1 MTEYLDYEGLSYLL
15 SKIKSNVKPWIGVNS
30 EGSTLKFLNEQGQFT
45 EVQLPEMSPTE
56 VTDLMNSLQ

>member
-15 SKIKSNVKPWIGVNS
+15 SKIKSNVKPWIGVDG
-30 EGSTLKFLNEQGQFT
+30 EGSSSKFLNEKGQFT